1 MAPAFF
7 SDLKFLVVAG
17 IGLFGDGYLN
27 VSIGLVVPMIGY
39 IYYQDEGGKVP
50 TVPADII
57 KGALSIGM
65 VLGQFLFG
73 LFGDTLGRR
82 HVYGKELLVTI
93 IGTLLVILLPWSTTF
108 SHNGI
113 VAWLSVFRVLS
124 GIGTGGDYPVTASL
138 SAEHN
143 PVGSRARLVLLVFA
157 SIGLGT
163 MASGVVYFVL
173 LEAFKGAVE
182 SNIDHLQWVW
192 RLLFGIGIIPS
203 ALTVYARLTMPETKP
218 YEEYVGADASLQR
231 GHRGLT
237 QQLRDFREY
246 FAEWKHA
253 KVLFATCSTWFLF
266 DIAFYGIS
274 LNQSVIL
281 GKIGFGTGPTPW
293 ATLHNTAIGNII
305 VCAAGF
311 LPGYYLSIFL
321 PDLLGR
327 VRQQVICSM
336 AVAVFYAIWAG
347 VTDHTSAG
355 GLLTLFTFSQFFLC
369 VGPSAT
375 TFLIPV
381 EVFPTRV
388 RATAH
393 GLSAASGKAGAILA
407 AFTFGTAT
415 DKIGLKG
422 VLGLFSGIMA
432 LVALLTLLIPET
444 KGRTLEEIES
454 GMLYGSAVTVV
465 REVEGESE
473 IEAPAVKGE
482 KSEPVE

>member
-1 MAPAFF
+1 MF
-7 SDLKFLVVAG
+7 SDFKFLVVAG

-39 IYYQDEGGKVP
+39 IYYQDTGNTVP

-65 VLGQFLFG
+65 VMGQFLFG

-93 IGTLLVILLPWSTTF
+93 IGTLLVILMPWKNL
-108 SHNGI
+108 SHNSV
-113 VAWLSVFRVLS
+113 VAWLSVFRVVS

-143 PVGSRARLVLLVFA
+143 PIGSRARLVLLVFA
-157 SIGLGT
+157 SLGLGT
-163 MASGVVYFVL
+163 MISAVVYVIL
-173 LEAFKGAVE
+173 LEAFKSTVQD
-182 SNIDHLQWVW
+182 NISHLQWVW

-218 YEEYVGADASLQR
+218 YEEYVGAESSLQR
-231 GHRGLT
+231 GHRGLKK
-237 QQLRDFREY
+237 QLRDFQEY
-246 FAEWKHA
+246 FAVWKHA
-253 KVLFATCSTWFLF
+253 KVLFATCSCWFLF

-281 GKIGFGTGPTPW
+281 GKIGFGTGETPW
-293 ATLHNTAIGNII
+293 ETLHNTAIGNII

-311 LPGYYLSIFL
+311 LPGYYLAMFL
-321 PDLLGR
+321 PDIIGR
-327 VRQQVICSM
+327 IKQQVICSL
-336 AVAVFYAIWAG
+336 AVAVLYAIWAG

-355 GLLTLFTFSQFFLC
+355 GLITLFTFSQFFLC

-393 GLSAASGKAGAILA
+393 GLSAASGKVGAILA
-407 AFTFGTAT
+407 AFTFGTVT

-432 LVALLTLLIPET
+432 LVALITLLIPET
-444 KGRTLEEIES
+444 KGRTIAEIES
-454 GMLYGSAVTVV
+454 GVLYGGSVLAVPETEDGSETEARAVKEAKAQATVV
-465 REVEGESE
+465 
-473 IEAPAVKGE
+473 
-482 KSEPVE
+482 

>member
-1 MAPAFF
+1 MF
-7 SDLKFLVVAG
+7 SDFKFLVVAG

-39 IYYQDEGGKVP
+39 IYYQDTGNTVP

-65 VLGQFLFG
+65 VMGQFLFG

-93 IGTLLVILLPWSTTF
+93 IGTLLVILMPWKNL
-108 SHNGI
+108 SHNSV
-113 VAWLSVFRVLS
+113 VAWLSVFRVVS
-124 GIGTGGDYPVTASL
+124 GIGTGG
-138 SAEHN
+138 
-143 PVGSRARLVLLVFA
+143 
-157 SIGLGT
+157 
-163 MASGVVYFVL
+163 
-173 LEAFKGAVE
+173 
-182 SNIDHLQWVW
+182 
-192 RLLFGIGIIPS
+192 
-203 ALTVYARLTMPETKP
+203 VYARLTMPETKP
-218 YEEYVGADASLQR
+218 YEEYVGAESSLQR
-231 GHRGLT
+231 GHRGLKK
-237 QQLRDFREY
+237 QLRDFQEY
-246 FAEWKHA
+246 FAVWKHA
-253 KVLFATCSTWFLF
+253 KVLFATCSCWFLF

-281 GKIGFGTGPTPW
+281 GKIGFGIGETPW
-293 ATLHNTAIGNII
+293 ETLHNTAIGNII

-311 LPGYYLSIFL
+311 LPGYYLAMFL
-321 PDLLGR
+321 PDIIGR
-327 VRQQVICSM
+327 IKQQVICSL
-336 AVAVFYAIWAG
+336 AVAVLYAIWAG

-355 GLLTLFTFSQFFLC
+355 GLITLFTFSQFFLC

-393 GLSAASGKAGAILA
+393 GLSAASGKVGAILA
-407 AFTFGTAT
+407 AFTFGTVT

-432 LVALLTLLIPET
+432 LVALITLLIPET
-444 KGRTLEEIES
+444 KGRTIAEIES
-454 GMLYGSAVTVV
+454 GVLYGGSVLAVPETEDGSETEARAVKEAKAQATVV
-465 REVEGESE
+465 
-473 IEAPAVKGE
+473 
-482 KSEPVE
+482 